1 MALTTLSGATFRLL
15 LVSAVRRLAAHQ
27 EDLNFINIFPA
38 PDGDTGDNLV
48 ATLRAAS
55 RAVEQSSATDL
66 GPLAQAA
73 SEGAFYGA
81 RGNSGL
87 ILSQILRGF
96 AEVFRDLPEAGVRE
110 VARAFQR
117 ASEAAYQAVAR
128 PVEGTMLT
136 VIRVCAARAERLAE
150 EVTTLD
156 ELFAGIAEAA
166 YQTVARTPEL
176 LSPLKR
182 AGVVDAGAQGL
193 AYFLEGM
200 WEAVANRTLPTRQE
214 RHVLDPAVIPAMS
227 SSPYDVEISVRADQ
241 DPAGLAD
248 ILSGSGESLVVTSGL
263 GVMKIHLH
271 TDDPTRVLQVCLE
284 RGALIEAQIRDMR
297 EQRAELLRRHR
308 EEPLP
313 LQRAKAIALEA
324 KVPVIACASGEGFIA
339 LFRSLKAAEVLDAEA
354 VSPEALEEAI
364 REVGSDQVILLP
376 NLPSCWPACE
386 LVRSLSPASIAIVP
400 TTTQPQGVAALLAWQ
415 PDAGLEENLRR
426 MIEAARSVRTG
437 AVGRAGGAF
446 TGMVEGEEVIAA
458 STLPEAI
465 QGLLPRL
472 LEGGKEVLT
481 LYPGSEVDVPLV
493 EEIAADLRNQLQGV
507 TVEVIPGGQPDML
520 IILSAE

>member
-1 MALTTLSGATFRLL
+1 MALVTLSGASFRLL

-48 ATLRAAS
+48 ATLRAAC
-55 RAVEQSSATDL
+55 RAVEHSPATEL

-73 SEGAFYGA
+73 AEGAFSEA

-96 AEVFRDLPEAGVRE
+96 AEAFRGLPEAGVRE
-110 VARAFQR
+110 VALAFQR
-117 ASEAAYQAVAR
+117 ASEVAYQAVAR

-136 VIRVCAARAERLAE
+136 VIRECAARAEHLAR

-156 ELFAGIAEAA
+156 EFFAGIAEAA

-200 WEAVANRTLPTRQE
+200 WEAVTNRTLPTRQE
-214 RHVLDPAVIPAMS
+214 RYVLNPSTIPAMG
-227 SSPYDVEISVRADQ
+227 SSPYDVEISLRTEL
-241 DPAGLAD
+241 DPSGLAD

-263 GVMKIHLH
+263 GVIKIHLH
-271 TDDPTRVLQVCLE
+271 TDDPTRVLQLCLE
-284 RGALIEAQIRDMR
+284 RGALVEAQVRDMR

-339 LFRSLKAAEVLDAEA
+339 LFRSLKATKVLDAMT
-354 VSPEALEEAI
+354 VGPEDLETAI

-376 NLPSCWPACE
+376 NLPACWSACE
-386 LVRSLSPASIAIVP
+386 QVRSRSPTSIAIVP
-400 TTTQPQGVAALLAWQ
+400 TRTQPQGVAALLAWQ
-415 PDAGLEENLRR
+415 PDAGLEENLQR
-426 MIEAARSVRTG
+426 MSEAARAVRTG
-437 AVGRAGGAF
+437 VIVKVTEGFKGI
-446 TGMVEGEEVIAA
+446 VEGEEAILA
-458 STLPEAI
+458 STLQEAI
-465 QGLLPRL
+465 QGILPYL

-481 LYPGSEVDVPLV
+481 LYPGSEVDTLVV
-493 EEIAADLRNQLQGV
+493 EEIARELRNHLVGV
-507 TVEVIPGGQPDML
+507 AVEVIAGGQPDAL
-520 IILSAE
+520 LILSAE